1 MRVARD
7 AERRGGPRLAV
18 HLVGDARLL
27 RSPDLVAQVHNAVLR
42 AQLVLCALD
51 FHPTPRPRARKA
63 EVFGREKHGFFSAR
77 LRTPFRENAPVKFYF
92 PLQTTFHAA
101 KN

>member
-1 MRVARD
+1 MKRGRICFPARAETRDCAGRPYAAARVRNV
-7 AERRGGPRLAV
+7 AV
-18 HLVGDARLL
+18 RAPFAL
-27 RSPDLVAQVHNAVLR
+27 RSLGS
-42 AQLVLCALD
+42 
-51 FHPTPRPRARKA
+51 HPTRQAGAQKA

-77 LRTPFRENAPVKFYF
+77 FRTPFRENAPVKFYF